1 MKSFF
6 LQSLFILFTIFLGS
20 TTLQAQCDCTPENTI
35 TAGNG
40 NVDITSGQT
49 KCFKAGTF
57 TGNFNLYAGG
67 KLFIC
72 AGANFK
78 PGNINNF
85 AGEIVNYGTLQPN
98 QSFSFSQGAKIDN
111 FGRFVLNKSL
121 NFNGSATIINEWEG
135 RFFLNVD
142 FNLNNGSTLSN
153 YGIVMSKGSGN
164 NLSTNN
170 NSTINNYGILRIQ
183 DGNFNPQ
190 GTFLNEGMAYA
201 GKQVNINSGTNVIN
215 NCRIVFAKGM
225 NHNGNNFENNGFIW
239 SAGEDGNSS
248 HIQLN
253 GGSKI
258 INGPFAQIRGVRFT
272 NGGTVN
278 GYGEFYM
285 TEQTK
290 QQGTFTGSNS
300 GSPIRFFD
308 VSQTGSKI
316 MDIESPAPTVTIRPA
331 TMTPLDT
338 LDFGN
343 VCTNQN
349 YRDLITIGQLPLPI
363 KLIYFNG
370 ACDGVDIK
378 LNWLTSEEV
387 NITGYNVEGSVD
399 GKNFEVDGKLY
410 ARGTDFNYSY
420 TTDNTNYKYFRL
432 AVQEKGYES
441 YSNVVTVKCDS
452 KASISNSSISPNPN
466 NGRFKVHFYAE
477 TSGPVEIK
485 ILNAQSQIFFTDK
498 FESAKGQ
505 NSFEVALNKV
515 QSGFYVAIIKD
526 QQGKATYLRFLIN

>member
-85 AGEIVNYGTLQPN
+85 AGEIVNYGTLQLR
-98 QSFSFSQGAKIDN
+98 STFYH
-111 FGRFVLNKSL
+111 L
-121 NFNGSATIINEWEG
+121 II
-135 RFFLNVD
+135 LD

-258 INGPFAQIRGVRFT
+258 VNGPFAQIRGVRFT

-278 GYGEFYM
+278 GSGEFYM

-387 NITGYNVEGSVD
+387 NITGYNVEGSED

-410 ARGTDFNYSY
+410 ARGTDFNY
-420 TTDNTNYKYFRL
+420 
-432 AVQEKGYES
+432 
-441 YSNVVTVKCDS
+441 
-452 KASISNSSISPNPN
+452 
-466 NGRFKVHFYAE
+466 
-477 TSGPVEIK
+477 
-485 ILNAQSQIFFTDK
+485 
-498 FESAKGQ
+498 
-505 NSFEVALNKV
+505 
-515 QSGFYVAIIKD
+515 
-526 QQGKATYLRFLIN
+526 